1 MPEDHPFPVVRR
13 QAEEAAN
20 FDVSIFKNSRIGRVS
35 HDGEGDPGP
44 KGTVISVS
52 RGERARAVLRRTL
65 PHAPG
70 TTRRL
75 RRRTICST
83 ITYDTGRRGG
93 VGVPTTVRLDPRTES
108 IVQRLARKT
117 GRTKSSIIREAI
129 LRMSEHEAR
138 PTPGSTLYDRMADL
152 VGVGHGGPS
161 DLASRSEEILR
172 DLFAR
177 RRGRR

>member
-1 MPEDHPFPVVRR
+1 M
-13 QAEEAAN
+13 
-20 FDVSIFKNSRIGRVS
+20 
-35 HDGEGDPGP
+35 
-44 KGTVISVS
+44 
-52 RGERARAVLRRTL
+52 
-65 PHAPG
+65 
-70 TTRRL
+70 
-75 RRRTICST
+75 
-83 ITYDTGRRGG
+83 
-93 VGVPTTVRLDPRTES
+93 PTTVRLDPQTES
-108 IVQRLARKT
+108 ILQRLARKT

-161 DLASRSEEILR
+161 DLSSRSEEILR